1 MKCSV
6 CHANTYDPCVRDCL
20 KSLLKNEFNLMKASS
35 NLSTVLLLSHE
46 KCYT

>member
-20 KSLLKNEFNLMKASS
+20 SLVKNEFNLMKASS
-35 NLSTVLLLSHE
+35 NLSTVLLLSYE
-46 KCYT
+46 KRYA

>member
-20 KSLLKNEFNLMKASS
+20 KFTKNEFNLMKASS
-35 NLSTVLLLSHE
+35 NLSTVLLLSYE
-46 KCYT
+46 KRYT

>member
-20 KSLLKNEFNLMKASS
+20 SLVKNEFNLMKASS